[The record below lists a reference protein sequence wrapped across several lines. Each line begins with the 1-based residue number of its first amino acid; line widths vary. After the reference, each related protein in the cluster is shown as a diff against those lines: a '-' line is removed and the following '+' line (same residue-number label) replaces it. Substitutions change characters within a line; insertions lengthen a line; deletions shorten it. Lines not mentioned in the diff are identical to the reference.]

1 MLVGA
6 AGSFGP
12 LDLEFWLLAGLV
24 LLGELYPIQ
33 VHGQTGEET
42 FSTPFGFAMLLI
54 YGAPQVALVQ
64 AVSSLIADLIRRRPA
79 DRIVFNLAQL
89 TISWAAAGA
98 VLDLLGGT
106 GLSSGESLQADELP
120 AITAS
125 AVAFFLVNSTLVR
138 TAEALQLGI
147 AVGAHLIADLLFR
160 SWSAGTLF
168 VLGPPVAVIAE
179 NWLYLVP
186 VLALPMAAIHVA
198 SQQASEMERLA
209 LYDPLTAL
217 PNRALLN
224 EHVAQA
230 VRRASASDL
239 GVALVTLDLD
249 RFRDVNDTLGR
260 PQGDALLVEV
270 AGRLTGSTRAGD
282 TVARLG
288 ADEFGVLLSAVA
300 DRAEA
305 EATTHSLLKRL
316 SMPVEVAGAS
326 LSVDA
331 SCGIAMFPE
340 HGSDAALLVQH
351 AETAMYQAKREQ
363 SRLEFYAREMDQEAP
378 RRLVLVSSLK
388 RAIDSRG
395 IELHYQPKIEL
406 AGRRVVGVEALA
418 RWTDPGSGSVPPGVF
433 VPLTEMTGLALPFT
447 QLTLEMA
454 TSDCRRFRDAG
465 CAVPV
470 ALNVSPRVLLDPGFP
485 RSVEAQL
492 RRAGLD
498 GEALLEIEITEDS
511 LMGDHAAAR
520 AALANLRAIGV
531 RTSIDDFGTGYSSLA
546 YLRELTVYALKID
559 QAFVTRRGTDSD
571 SEAILRSIIE
581 LARGL
586 GLETVAEG
594 VEDLSDCD
602 RLAAL
607 GCDCVQGF
615 ALARP
620 MPADGVLEWMLAR
633 AEGAGRAR
641 EG

>member
-1 MLVGA
+1 MVVGA

-64 AVSSLIADLIRRRPA
+64 AASSLIADLIRRRPA
-79 DRIVFNLAQL
+79 DKIVFNLAQL
-89 TISWAAAGA
+89 TISWAVAGA

-106 GLSSGESLQADELP
+106 GLSSGGDSLQADELP

-125 AVAFFLVNSTLVR
+125 AVAFFLVNSSLVR
-138 TAEALQLGI
+138 TAEALQMEI
-147 AVGAHLIADLLFR
+147 AVRGHLIADLLFR

-209 LYDPLTAL
+209 LYDSLTSL
-217 PNRALLN
+217 PNRALLS

-230 VRRASASDL
+230 VRRASAGDL
-239 GVALVTLDLD
+239 GVALLTLDLD

-270 AGRLTGSTRAGD
+270 AQRLERSTRAGE

-288 ADEFGVLLSAVA
+288 ADEFGVLLSGVA
-300 DRAEA
+300 DAARPRRRRRE
-305 EATTHSLLKRL
+305 LLKRL

-331 SCGIAMFPE
+331 SCGLAMFPE

-351 AETAMYQAKREQ
+351 AETAMYQAKRNQ

-388 RAIDSRG
+388 RAIDARG
-395 IELHYQPKIEL
+395 HRAALPAKDR
-406 AGRRVVGVEALA
+406 AGRPTGGGGGGAGPLDRSRAGIGAA
-418 RWTDPGSGSVPPGVF
+418 RCVRAADGDDGAGDSLYAADFGDGDRLTPGVF
-433 VPLTEMTGLALPFT
+433 A
-447 QLTLEMA
+447 
-454 TSDCRRFRDAG
+454 S
-465 CAVPV
+465 
-470 ALNVSPRVLLDPGFP
+470 
-485 RSVEAQL
+485 
-492 RRAGLD
+492 
-498 GEALLEIEITEDS
+498 
-511 LMGDHAAAR
+511 
-520 AALANLRAIGV
+520 
-531 RTSIDDFGTGYSSLA
+531 
-546 YLRELTVYALKID
+546 
-559 QAFVTRRGTDSD
+559 
-571 SEAILRSIIE
+571 
-581 LARGL
+581 
-586 GLETVAEG
+586 
-594 VEDLSDCD
+594 
-602 RLAAL
+602 
-607 GCDCVQGF
+607 
-615 ALARP
+615 
-620 MPADGVLEWMLAR
+620 
-633 AEGAGRAR
+633 EGARCR
-641 EG
+641 WR

>member
-106 GLSSGESLQADELP
+106 GLSSGDSLQADELP

-270 AGRLTGSTRAGD
+270 AGRLQGSTRAGD

-305 EATTHSLLKRL
+305 EATTRVAAEAAFDAGGGGGGESERGRELRD
-316 SMPVEVAGAS
+316 SDVPRARVGRRAAGAARGDGD
-326 LSVDA
+326 VPGEA
-331 SCGIAMFPE
+331 RAV
-340 HGSDAALLVQH
+340 AAGVL
-351 AETAMYQAKREQ
+351 R
-363 SRLEFYAREMDQEAP
+363 ARDGPGGA
-378 RRLVLVSSLK
+378 
-388 RAIDSRG
+388 AA
-395 IELHYQPKIEL
+395 
-406 AGRRVVGVEALA
+406 AGAGVEPEASDRLA
-418 RWTDPGSGSVPPGVF
+418 RD
-433 VPLTEMTGLALPFT
+433 
-447 QLTLEMA
+447 
-454 TSDCRRFRDAG
+454 
-465 CAVPV
+465 
-470 ALNVSPRVLLDPGFP
+470 
-485 RSVEAQL
+485 
-492 RRAGLD
+492 
-498 GEALLEIEITEDS
+498 
-511 LMGDHAAAR
+511 R
-520 AALANLRAIGV
+520 AALPAEDRAG
-531 RTSIDDFGTGYSSLA
+531 
-546 YLRELTVYALKID
+546 
-559 QAFVTRRGTDSD
+559 
-571 SEAILRSIIE
+571 
-581 LARGL
+581 
-586 GLETVAEG
+586 
-594 VEDLSDCD
+594 
-602 RLAAL
+602 
-607 GCDCVQGF
+607 
-615 ALARP
+615 RP
-620 MPADGVLEWMLAR
+620 AGGGGG
-633 AEGAGRAR
+633 GAGPLDRSRAR
-641 EG
+641 DRCRPVCSCR